1 MSFNSVLGFVV
12 LLALAGASWFINLSL
27 QPDPPAPRA
36 DGAFESG
43 YYLKDARILGTG
55 EDGRLLYRIVADSAR
70 QNPSGEIVL
79 TTVELNYTPRAGV
92 QWTVVADSATLQSE
106 QRNLSLSGNVRALSE
121 KAFDGKDTEI
131 TTSFL
136 EFDPD
141 TFRAETDARV
151 RIRIGQ
157 RSLAATGMLALLK
170 ENKLAL
176 KSNVNGK
183 FLP

>member
-1 MSFNSVLGFVV
+1 MSARGVFGFLILLG
-12 LLALAGASWFINLSL
+12 LAGVSWFINRSL
-27 QPDPPAPRA
+27 QPEPPARQA
-36 DGAFESG
+36 DGTIESG

-55 EDGRLLYRIVADSAR
+55 EDGRLLYRITAISAR
-70 QNPSGEIVL
+70 QNASGEIVMDN
-79 TTVELNYTPRAGV
+79 VEIKYTPSAGV
-92 QWTVVADSATLQSE
+92 QWTLIADSATLQSE

-131 TTSFL
+131 TTSYL

-141 TFRAETDARV
+141 TYRAQTDARV

-157 RSLAATGMLALLK
+157 RSLGATGMLALLK
-170 ENKLAL
+170 ENKLSL
-176 KSNVNGK
+176 KSNVSGK